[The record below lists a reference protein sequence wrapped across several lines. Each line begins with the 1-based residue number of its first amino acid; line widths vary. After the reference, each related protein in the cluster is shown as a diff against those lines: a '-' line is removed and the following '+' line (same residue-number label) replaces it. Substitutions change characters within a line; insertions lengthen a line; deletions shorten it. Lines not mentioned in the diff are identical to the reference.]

1 MLFTRE
7 RSRSGRG
14 GGQAVKLLL
23 AAFSEGEARLRSR
36 DQNYE
41 EWYRI
46 ESLVILFD
54 TCSIT
59 GQPFASG
66 FKLDYRQVR
75 YHTYIP
81 RVPLRLVFLHVRRY
95 LYKFIRTYI
104 YSMLYVYCTRERV
117 LWRASARARNW
128 CVYGIEGI
136 RRRNEGTERRGQR
149 SPRPPT
155 TR

>member
-23 AAFSEGEARLRSR
+23 AAFSEGEARLWSR

-81 RVPLRLVFLHVRRY
+81 RVPLRLCSYTSVDIYINSSVCIVCCTYTVHVNAYFGAQAHERE
-95 LYKFIRTYI
+95 IGA
-104 YSMLYVYCTRERV
+104 CTGSRE
-117 LWRASARARNW
+117 
-128 CVYGIEGI
+128 
-136 RRRNEGTERRGQR
+136 
-149 SPRPPT
+149 
-155 TR
+155 